1 MSDELRERIAASVF
15 YAKRGGCPEITA
27 RVWSGLADEK
37 KDDFRLYADTIIAM
51 LPDSAE
57 AERRGELKG
66 LEWCLESYETCSYG
80 AASRYD
86 SVLRARIAELKKGAS

>member
-66 LEWCLESYETCSYG
+66 LAWCLDAYG
-80 AASRYD
+80 D
-86 SVLRARIAELKKGAS
+86 SLNMGPGLVSALQARIAELKKGMP